1 MKGLYREDALDAIV
15 DVTAREAEETA
26 RAVARAEG
34 LLVGISGGG
43 AIAAALKMAAAATV
57 NSATATGT
65 AAAGPPPVVVALLPD
80 RGDRYLSTGV
90 FGAAAGAR
98 DPAPVAQGEFYS
110 ALPRLLFGGAP
121 GAPCYTLFRSP
132 PGAGAGGA
140 GADADAAEAAAAAAV
155 RAAVEGGGGRL
166 LEVVLEAGG
175 GGAEFAR
182 ALRRHH
188 GLDIGGGGGDGNGNG
203 GGGGA
208 AVTPGPALARWG
220 ADGAPRAVLHGAAL
234 RAGGGAAAAAAARA
248 FVRET
253 WDD

>member
-1 MKGLYREDALDAIV
+1 
-15 DVTAREAEETA
+15 
-26 RAVARAEG
+26 
-34 LLVGISGGG
+34 
-43 AIAAALKMAAAATV
+43 MAAAVAVGSV
-57 NSATATGT
+57 N
-65 AAAGPPPVVVALLPD
+65 AAAGTPPVVVALLPD

-132 PGAGAGGA
+132 PGSGAHGGA
-140 GADADAAEAAAAAAV
+140 GADADAAEAAAAAAA
-155 RAAVEGGGGRL
+155 RTAVEGGGGRL

-182 ALRRHH
+182 GLRRHYA
-188 GLDIGGGGGDGNGNG
+188 LDIGGSCDGNGVIISED
-203 GGGGA
+203 GA
-208 AVTPGPALARWG
+208 PGPALVRWG
-220 ADGAPRAVLHGAAL
+220 ADGTPSSVLRGAAR
-234 RAGGGAAAAAAARA
+234 RAGGSAEAAAAARR